1 MDARR
6 RYATAVVQLRSW
18 NTDLVGDGG
27 VDAFHER
34 VNQALAH
41 AMQVVDA
48 KVHARQGVARE
59 GCLQRVAQ
67 WNAKLSSN
75 NNTRGSLYGEATAC
89 QRCMCVWLAGGLN
102 SVLYLSG
109 RGDMEGA
116 AAVSKDAL

>member
-6 RYATAVVQLRSW
+6 RYATAVVELRSW

-67 WNAKLSSN
+67 WNAKLASN
-75 NNTRGSLYGEATAC
+75 NDTRGALCGRS
-89 QRCMCVWLAGGLN
+89 N
-102 SVLYLSG
+102 SMSTMHVCG
-109 RGDMEGA
+109 
-116 AAVSKDAL
+116 